1 MFAITKTAVVDITD
15 FNLLA
20 DVDKEAAIRKLK
32 IIMNAI
38 TFNSYKYHYLEIR
51 EYTVGTDVWWLP
63 TTEPNVLIE
72 QVKLWYF

>member
-1 MFAITKTAVVDITD
+1 MFAITKTAVTNITD

-38 TFNSYKYHYLEIR
+38 TFNSYKYYCLEIR
-51 EYTVGTDVWWLP
+51 EYTVGTDVWWWP
-63 TTEPNVLIE
+63 TTEPNILIE

>member
-1 MFAITKTAVVDITD
+1 MSAITKTAVVDINR

-38 TFNSYKYHYLEIR
+38 TFDSYKYYYLEIR
-51 EYTVGTDVWWLP
+51 EYTVGTDVWWWP
-63 TTEPNVLIE
+63 TTEPNILIE